1 MFAMIWKSVLKSKA
15 SHIKFTET
23 SHRLS
28 DDIQRLYNELKISF
42 DQITRELDG
51 NIDSIQS
58 IDICKKSIVFY
69 EICEELLQHILNEC
83 FSDTFLE
90 SIRRKRDIFEIS
102 NKLFKILMLF
112 DLLKSRNPR
121 IFSNYCE
128 LRLKQEEKFK
138 EMVDDLQDDKISML
152 NMISVPM
159 GRLFLSMFSSQKF
172 NLLNP
177 LFLGKISKIH
187 LDTEKQNRLCIFTYL
202 CEINQWKYAF
212 IFFSA
217 LFDRVTNTNYF
228 DLKNNTLKNLRG
240 YLEMLKEQK

>member
-1 MFAMIWKSVLKSKA
+1 MFSMIWKSVLKSKA
-15 SHIKFTET
+15 SHIKFTES

-28 DDIQRLYNELKISF
+28 EDVQRLYTELKISF
-42 DQITRELDG
+42 EEITRELDG
-51 NIDSIQS
+51 NIDPVQS
-58 IDICKKSIVFY
+58 INICKKCICFY
-69 EICEELLQHILNEC
+69 EICEELLQHIMNEC

-90 SIRRKRDIFEIS
+90 SIGRKRDVFEIS
-102 NKLFKILMLF
+102 NKIFKILMLF

-128 LRLKQEEKFK
+128 LRLKQEDAFK
-138 EMVDDLQDDKISML
+138 EAVEDLQDDKISML
-152 NMISVPM
+152 NMMSVPM
-159 GRLFLSMFSSQKF
+159 GRLFLSMFSSHKF
-172 NLLNP
+172 NLTNLM
-177 LFLGKISKIH
+177 FLGKISKIH

-217 LFDRVTNTNYF
+217 LFNRITDTNYF

-240 YLEMLKEQK
+240 YLEMLREQK